1 MADNKTRRP
10 SFSLLLAGVLAVLVS
25 IWAFIGPSSWPN
37 GLSFGWMVVITAI
50 VVGVILVI
58 SPRKRKE

>member
-10 SFSLLLAGVLAVLVS
+10 SFSLLLAGILAVLVS
-25 IWAFIGPSSWPN
+25 VWAFIGPASWPD
-37 GLSFGWMVVITAI
+37 GLSFGWIVVITAI

-58 SPRKRKE
+58 SPRKHRE